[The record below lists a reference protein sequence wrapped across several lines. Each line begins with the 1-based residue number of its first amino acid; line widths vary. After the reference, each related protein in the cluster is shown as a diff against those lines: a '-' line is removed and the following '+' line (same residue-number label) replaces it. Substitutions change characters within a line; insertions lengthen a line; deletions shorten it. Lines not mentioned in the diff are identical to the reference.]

1 MRHEIR
7 AAKIWKGKEQR
18 REKGAE
24 ERKQEG
30 VRVRLLVRGSKSE
43 EEAGEEGGRKRTNEG
58 GVGDLKLEI
67 QL

>member
-1 MRHEIR
+1 
-7 AAKIWKGKEQR
+7 
-18 REKGAE
+18 
-24 ERKQEG
+24 

-43 EEAGEEGGRKRTNEG
+43 EEAGEEGESKRTNEG